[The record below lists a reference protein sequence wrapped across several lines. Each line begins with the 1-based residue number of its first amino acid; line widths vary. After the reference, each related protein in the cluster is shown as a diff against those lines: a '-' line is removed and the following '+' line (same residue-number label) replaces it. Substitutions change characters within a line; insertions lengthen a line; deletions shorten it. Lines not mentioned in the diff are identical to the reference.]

1 MKNVVRENERGA
13 WGKDVLFKSTSQVT
27 YML

>member
-1 MKNVVRENERGA
+1 MKNVVRKNARGA
-13 WGKDVLFKSTSQVT
+13 WGKDVLFKSATQVT